1 MEGNSDSPTNAEGS
15 SQLQATKMKSSGN
28 NPPPYWTCAVGVN
41 TRTSD
46 GPPPYWMF
54 APLQTAQIGE
64 RQPGATEHEYA
75 RQRGILIVLIVLSVI
90 LVNPFALISAVAGIV
105 CVCAYKNKVCDV
117 CLGMWQSVKCRFIIL
132 SLDLLFLLA
141 NRGPQSCM

>member
-15 SQLQATKMKSSGN
+15 SHLQVTKMKSSGN
-28 NPPPYWTCAVGVN
+28 NPPPYWTCVN

-105 CVCAYKNKVCDV
+105 CAYKKKVGDV
-117 CLGMWQSVKCRFIIL
+117 CLGMWQSVKCRFIIVRL
-132 SLDLLFLLA
+132 VVVCCF
-141 NRGPQSCM
+141 C

>member
-15 SQLQATKMKSSGN
+15 SHLQVTKMKSSGN
-28 NPPPYWTCAVGVN
+28 NPPPYWTCVN

-75 RQRGILIVLIVLSVI
+75 RQRGILIVLIVLSII

-105 CVCAYKNKVCDV
+105 CAYKNKVGDV
-117 CLGMWQSVKCRFIIL
+117 CLGMWRNVKCKFIIVR
-132 SLDLLFLLA
+132 FVV
-141 NRGPQSCM
+141 CCFC